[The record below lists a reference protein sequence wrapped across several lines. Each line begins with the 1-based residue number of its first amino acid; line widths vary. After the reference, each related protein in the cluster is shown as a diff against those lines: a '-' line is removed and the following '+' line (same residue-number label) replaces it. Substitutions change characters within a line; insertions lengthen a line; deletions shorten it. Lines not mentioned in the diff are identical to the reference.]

1 MRYLKIFV
9 RSKAH
14 HAQAVCTFRQPGKRE
29 MAIDVH
35 AHYIPQSLIAAAR
48 ERGAQIGVRVI
59 DNTVAAPA
67 LEFSYGYKVRPFF
80 PRLIETSAQRLS
92 WLDTQQL
99 SRQLVA
105 TWPDIYGYG
114 LPQEHCAAWHRMLN
128 DTLAGWCADNAARSS
143 FVASVPLPNADD
155 AVIELERA
163 ANLRAVAVMIP
174 ANIEGKNIGE
184 FPLDPFWARAVQL
197 QMPVMLHPVE
207 TTPFPRAAK
216 FGLRQ
221 SVNYTFDTTLGVA
234 SLIFSGVLDRFPKL
248 TLVLSHGGGAYPYL
262 AGRLDIMHKRMDR
275 VAQEDAAQKM
285 PSSYATLMA
294 YDTIVHA
301 PKPLR
306 FLADLVG
313 VDRLVLGTD
322 YSFPPADMSPLDSVR
337 AAGFSAADIEAI
349 VETNPRRLFPR
360 LGGK

>member
-1 MRYLKIFV
+1 
-9 RSKAH
+9 
-14 HAQAVCTFRQPGKRE
+14 

-35 AHYIPQSLIAAAR
+35 AHYIPQSLITAAR
-48 ERGAQIGVRVI
+48 ERGARMGVRVV
-59 DNTVAAPA
+59 DSAGAAPA

-80 PRLIETSAQRLS
+80 PKLIETAAQRLA
-92 WLDTQQL
+92 WLDSQRL
-99 SRQLVA
+99 DRQFVA

-114 LPQEHCAAWHRMLN
+114 LPSEHRVAWHRLLN
-128 DTLAGWCADNAARSS
+128 DTLAAWCAEHAARMS

-155 AVIELERA
+155 AAVELERV
-163 ANLRAVAVMIP
+163 ANLGAVAVMIP

-184 FPLDPFWARAVQL
+184 FPLDPFWTRAVQL

-207 TTPFPRAAK
+207 SVPFPRAAK

-221 SVNYTFDTTLGVA
+221 AVNYTFDTTLGVA

-262 AGRLDIMHKRMDR
+262 AGRFDIMHARMDKAAQSD
-275 VAQEDAAQKM
+275 VAQKT
-285 PSSYATLMA
+285 PSAYAPLMV

-301 PKPLR
+301 PKPLK

-313 VDRLVLGTD
+313 IDQLVLGTD

-337 AAGFSAADIEAI
+337 AAGFNAADIDAI
-349 VETNPRRLFPR
+349 VEKNPRRLFLR
-360 LGGK
+360 LGNK